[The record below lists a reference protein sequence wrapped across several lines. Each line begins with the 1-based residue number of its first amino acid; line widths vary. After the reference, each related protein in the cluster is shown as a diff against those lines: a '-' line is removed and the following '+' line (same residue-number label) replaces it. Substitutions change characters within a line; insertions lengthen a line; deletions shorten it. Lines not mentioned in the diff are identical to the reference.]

1 VGELEGGC
9 EGGWERGFFVG
20 RDGLGWLGSDLVWL
34 ILYGVVLFG
43 LK

>member
-1 VGELEGGC
+1 MGEPEGGY

-20 RDGLGWLGSDLVWL
+20 RGGLGWLGSDLVYL

-43 LK
+43 LR